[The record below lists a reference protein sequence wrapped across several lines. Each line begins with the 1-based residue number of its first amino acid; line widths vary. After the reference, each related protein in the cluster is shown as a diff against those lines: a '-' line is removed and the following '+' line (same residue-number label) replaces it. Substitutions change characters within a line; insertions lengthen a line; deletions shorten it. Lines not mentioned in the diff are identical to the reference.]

1 MNTNSTYQSIIDLVK
16 ISWRKYANEIAI
28 DNGVDQV
35 TFRELEERVTALSN
49 RIISEAPD
57 EQIIALTTTRGIQLI
72 VNVLAILHAGKTY
85 LPIDSTFPK
94 ARISQIVEDCGVKF
108 YLKSNEGDSLD
119 LQAIDINGVAEA
131 AVEAVHISNYAY
143 ILYTSGSTGAP
154 KGVCVPH
161 AGIIN
166 LIQWQEEN
174 SCSRPGIKTLQFT
187 RITFDISVQEIFST
201 LCSGGTLQVVD
212 AAVIRDYR
220 ALVQVLNEQKVQ
232 RLFLPF
238 VSLQGIANEAE
249 SSSIYP
255 VHLQEVMTCGEQLK
269 STRAVKALFDRVKT
283 AKLFNQ
289 YGPTECTCI
298 VTQLELPKDT
308 SKWDDLPT
316 IGKAISGVESLILD
330 TELRPIT
337 EPNVPGELYF
347 AGICLSEGYLNK
359 PELTQKSF
367 FPLSLPGGSTKIVY
381 KTGDLA
387 YYTPEKEIFFLGRID
402 DQVKISG
409 FRVETGE
416 IEAVAAAL
424 TGVQQVVI
432 IVKEYEDGQKYLA
445 LFYVGEGEEVKEA
458 QMLAY
463 LKERLP
469 VYMIPSSCVRKES
482 FAQTSN
488 GKIDRKALAQ
498 DVRSGDTSKVATPK
512 SNSSAEAELMEIW
525 KRILNLEKIS
535 RDANFFELGGSSFL
549 AQRMAIEIN
558 KIFEKDI
565 TVTKIYQYPIFKS
578 QAAYL
583 NQDESGL
590 KEFSFKKKGITGS
603 NRDVAVIA
611 TAGRFPGA
619 SNSTEFWELIKDGK
633 ETISFFELAELDPS
647 EQVKAKSDPN
657 YIKARGIIEDIK
669 DFDYEFFGF
678 NLKLA
683 SIMDPQQRLFLEV
696 AFEALDSAGYIAN
709 KPDYR
714 IGVFAGCSTNYY
726 YTNNLVFDR
735 DLTESLGNIQINS
748 VNEKDYLATRV
759 AYLLDL
765 EGPAVSIN
773 TACSTALVAIA
784 NAVRSIRSGE
794 CTAAIA
800 GSTSVAYPVHSGHS
814 YEEGSILS
822 KDGHCKPFD
831 AEASG
836 TLFSD
841 GGGAVLLKDFE
852 QAVADGDPILAVIK
866 GVGINNDGA
875 NKSSFSAP
883 SVIGQAN
890 AIRMALE
897 DGQVNPSE
905 IGYVEAHGTAT
916 PIGDPIEVE
925 GLKLAFGTQVKPQAC
940 ALGSV
945 KGNVGHLN
953 AAAGIAGMIKTVY
966 ALHERTLPKSIGF
979 TQPNPTIKFEETP
992 FYIQQET
999 KDWES
1004 TTTRKAGV
1012 SSFGIGGTNCH
1023 IILEEYVPAV
1033 EVVDSAST
1041 FTQTIHFS
1049 ANTGKSL
1056 QDYAGR
1062 LKNFVGANPTLSL
1075 GQFGYN
1081 VNKNNGKYSLGSSV
1095 TFSSKEDLLAG
1106 LDEVA
1111 SGSRPSVKRKGTF
1124 DFPVFLFPGQ
1134 GAQYVNMG
1142 RELYENEPVFKLAL
1156 DKCDGIYSTFT
1167 GTSILNLLFAESPTE
1182 AEEAKLADTRFT
1194 QPTLFAV
1201 SYSLAEL
1208 WKSKGVSPSA
1218 VLGHSIGEFA
1228 AACMSGVLSVEDAIK
1243 IVAKRGEIISKLNA
1257 GSMLSIRAA
1266 AADII
1271 PLLPENLTIAG
1282 DNAPNL
1288 CVASGP
1294 AELIE
1299 SFAAKLAESNIPSKV
1314 LHTSHAFHSAMM
1326 DPALN
1331 EFHAFLHGIQFS
1343 IPKIPIM
1350 STVTGE
1356 WMKDAEATSP
1366 EYWTQ
1371 HMRLPVQYNSAVKN
1385 LLREFPAAAFVEV
1398 GPGNTLGT
1406 LLLQQEEAKGLAVV
1420 ESLNRTSEI
1429 SENAHF
1435 QQQFNAL
1442 IGKGLMLDW
1451 STIYPA
1457 EFHKKML
1464 LPAYAF
1470 DKKRCWIDVN
1480 IAHSEP
1486 KHEENVEDEPLDA
1499 IDSGNIDNKEAVL
1512 MVLKAQVSKI
1522 LQGATGVKLSEDDLN
1537 LGYFELGLDSLSLTQ
1552 IAFSLKKEFKIE
1564 VSFRQLNGELNTPME
1579 LVNFLLNNSEVAK
1592 HLSLPEAKKK
1602 GPNGKHAKIT
1612 NATTKK
1618 LSFGNSGTSGDAE
1631 VLTSLENL
1639 DNTHV
1644 YAPELTDKGEVFIAE
1659 LIHSYQAKT
1668 ALSRKNELDKLK
1680 RLAGSGIGAAQKYT
1694 RELTYPIIINYSKG
1708 SQLTDLDGNTYIDW
1722 LNDSGNQLFG
1732 YQPDFINKAII
1743 DQIYKG
1749 VELSSQYLLQ
1759 EEICD
1764 KISRLTHSEQV
1775 HLFNNGTEALLHAIS
1790 SGTANS
1796 EKNLVVLFTSS
1807 PVQEGQLS
1815 PNESRSYDNYLAA
1828 KVLDETGKEV
1838 LFLEYGS
1845 AESLQTIAKRARE
1858 IAVIAVEP
1866 VQLQRLEFLSID
1878 FLSAL
1883 RDLTTA
1889 DDICLIF
1896 DERLT
1901 GFRAHLDGFQA
1912 LYLIRADITVY
1923 GSVLGGGFSIAA
1935 IAGKS
1940 QWLGA
1945 SNSGKWRYGV
1955 NSSHMVSNS
1964 AGEFGIHPLTLSTTY
1979 AVLNQL
1985 EEKGND
1991 FQNQLANLAERM
2003 VNGLNSIFEKYNVSY
2018 FAVSFRSVWEI
2029 KVKHEF
2035 AFSELLFAL
2044 LRLHGIHIWKN
2055 LTCYVTDAHTE
2066 NDVRITLEIVEEA
2079 VRLLVENELAEGDL
2093 LLVSEEWMSMENPP
2107 FQGAKI
2113 ALDSNGFPFWAT
2125 A

>member
-1 MNTNSTYQSIIDLVK
+1 MNTYATAHSIIDLVK
-16 ISWRKYANEIAI
+16 ISWRKYSNEVAV

-35 TFRELEERVTALSN
+35 TFGELEERVTALSN
-49 RIISEAPD
+49 MILAEAPN

-94 ARISQIVEDCGVKF
+94 ARINQIVEDCGVNF

-119 LQAIDINGVAEA
+119 LQSIDVTGVAE
-131 AVEAVHISNYAY
+131 VPLEAVHISNYAY
-143 ILYTSGSTGAP
+143 ILYTSGSTGTP

-166 LIQWQEEN
+166 LVHWQGEN
-174 SCSRPGIKTLQFT
+174 SCSKPGVKTLQYT

-220 ALVQVLNEQKVQ
+220 ALIQVLNEQKVQ

-249 SSSIYP
+249 SSSVYP
-255 VHLQEVMTCGEQLK
+255 VHLREVMTCGEQLK

-298 VTQLELPKDT
+298 VTQLELPEDT
-308 SKWDDLPT
+308 SEWDDLPT

-330 TELRPIT
+330 KGLRPVT
-337 EPNVPGELYF
+337 EPNVEGELYF
-347 AGICLSEGYLNK
+347 SGVCLSEGYLNK
-359 PELTQKSF
+359 PELTQQSF
-367 FPLSLPGGSTKIVY
+367 FPLSLPDGSTKMVY
-381 KTGDLA
+381 RTGDLA
-387 YYTPEKEIFFLGRID
+387 YFTPEGEIFFLGRID

-424 TGVQQVVI
+424 TGVQQVAVI
-432 IVKEYEDGQKYLA
+432 AKEYEDGQKYLA
-445 LFYVGEGEEVKEA
+445 FFYVSEVVKEA

-469 VYMIPSSCVRKES
+469 VYMIPSSCVRREG

-488 GKIDRKALAQ
+488 GKIDRKALSAAGL
-498 DVRSGDTSKVATPK
+498 SA
-512 SNSSAEAELMEIW
+512 NSSGSIQSNNNGTAEAGLMEIW
-525 KRILNLEKIS
+525 KRILNTENIN
-535 RDANFFELGGSSFL
+535 REANFFALGGSSFL
-549 AQRMAIEIN
+549 AQRMAIAIN
-558 KIFEKDI
+558 RTFGKDF
-565 TVTKIYQYPIFKS
+565 TVTKIYQHPIFKS

-583 NQDESGL
+583 DQDESGL
-590 KEFSFKKKGITGS
+590 KEYSFNKKGIAGS

-619 SNSTEFWELIKDGK
+619 GNSREFWELIKDGK
-633 ETISFFELAELDPS
+633 ETVSFFELDELDPS
-647 EQVKAKSDPN
+647 EQIKAKSDPN
-657 YIKARGIIEDIK
+657 YVKARGIIEDIK

-726 YTNNLVFDR
+726 YSNNLVFDR
-735 DLTESLGNIQINS
+735 DLTESLGSIQINS

-765 EGPAVSIN
+765 KGPAVSIN

-784 NAVRSIRSGE
+784 NAVKSIRSGE

-822 KDGHCKPFD
+822 KDGHCRPFD
-831 AEASG
+831 SEASG

-841 GGGAVLLKDFE
+841 GGGAVLLKDFG
-852 QAVADGDPILAVIK
+852 QAIADGDPVLAVIK

-883 SVIGQAN
+883 SVVGQAN

-897 DGQVNPSE
+897 DGQINPSE

-925 GLKLAFGTQVKPQAC
+925 GLKLAFGPQVKRQTC

-953 AAAGIAGMIKTVY
+953 AAAGIAGMIKTVH
-966 ALHERTLPKSIGF
+966 ALHERKLPRSIGF
-979 TQPNPTIKFEETP
+979 DQPNPAIKFEESP
-992 FYIQQET
+992 FYVQQET
-999 KDWES
+999 TSWES
-1004 TTTRKAGV
+1004 TGARKAGV

-1023 IILEEYVPAV
+1023 IVLEEFIPAAKV
-1033 EVVDSAST
+1033 ADSAPA

-1049 ANTGKSL
+1049 ANTEKSL
-1056 QDYAGR
+1056 QDYAVR
-1062 LKNFVGANPTLSL
+1062 LKDFVGTTPGLSL

-1081 VNKNNGKYSLGSSV
+1081 VNINNGKYSLGSSV
-1095 TFSSKEDLLAG
+1095 TFSSKEELLAG
-1106 LDEVA
+1106 LEEVA
-1111 SGSRPSVKRKGTF
+1111 SGSKPVVKRKGTV

-1134 GAQYVNMG
+1134 GAQYVDMG
-1142 RELYENEPVFKLAL
+1142 RELYEHEPVFKLAL
-1156 DKCDGIYSTFT
+1156 DKCDGFYSTFT
-1167 GTSILNLLFAESPTE
+1167 GTSILTVLFPESLTQ
-1182 AEEAKLADTRFT
+1182 AEEAKLANTRYT
-1194 QPTLFAV
+1194 QPAIFAV
-1201 SYSLAEL
+1201 AFSLAEL
-1208 WKSKGVSPSA
+1208 WKSKGVSPLA
-1218 VLGHSIGEFA
+1218 LLGHSIGEFV
-1228 AACMSGVLSVEDAIK
+1228 AACISGILSLEDAVK
-1243 IVAKRGEIISKLNA
+1243 VVAKRGELISKLNA
-1257 GSMLSIRAA
+1257 GTMLSVRAA
-1266 AADII
+1266 AADIV
-1271 PLLPENLTIAG
+1271 PLLPENLTIAA

-1294 AELIE
+1294 SELIQA
-1299 SFAAKLAESNIPSKV
+1299 FAATLEGEGIPSKV

-1326 DPALN
+1326 DPALDAFHTFLQDI
-1331 EFHAFLHGIQFS
+1331 EFNTPQ
-1343 IPKIPIM
+1343 IPIM

-1356 WMKDAEATSP
+1356 WMKDAEASSP

-1371 HMRLPVQYNSAVKN
+1371 HMRLPVQYSPAVKN

-1406 LLLQQEEAKGLAVV
+1406 LLMQQQAKGLVVV
-1420 ESLNRTSEI
+1420 ESLNRTSEVPEL
-1429 SENAHF
+1429 SYF
-1435 QQQFNAL
+1435 QQQFDAL
-1442 IGKGLMLDW
+1442 IGKGLMFDW
-1451 STIYPA
+1451 SSVYPA

-1464 LPAYAF
+1464 LPTYAF
-1470 DKKRCWIDVN
+1470 DKKRCWIDVD
-1480 IAHSEP
+1480 IAQPEP
-1486 KHEENVEDEPLDA
+1486 QHEEIVQDVRLAASDYGSV
-1499 IDSGNIDNKEAVL
+1499 DDKEAHL
-1512 MVLKAQVSKI
+1512 AALKTQVSKI
-1522 LQGATGVKLSEDDLN
+1522 LEGSTGVKLTGDDLN
-1537 LGYFELGLDSLSLTQ
+1537 LGYFEIGLDSLSLTQ
-1552 IAFSLKKEFKIE
+1552 IAFSLKKEFKVD
-1564 VSFRQLNGELNTPME
+1564 VSFRQLNGELGTPME
-1579 LVNFLLNNSEVAK
+1579 LIKFLLNNPEVTK
-1592 HLSLPEAKKK
+1592 RLSLPIAKKQ
-1602 GPNGKHAKIT
+1602 GLNGKHSKTPSTVQDLSSRKGGQGAV
-1612 NATTKK
+1612 TKG
-1618 LSFGNSGTSGDAE
+1618 LASSESSASTEID
-1631 VLTSLENL
+1631 
-1639 DNTHV
+1639 
-1644 YAPELTDKGEVFIAE
+1644 APELTGQAEIFITE
-1659 LIHSYQAKT
+1659 LIQSYQSKT
-1668 ALSRKNELDKLK
+1668 ALSRKSELD
-1680 RLAGSGIGAAQKYT
+1680 RTRQLAGSGTGADRSYT
-1694 RELTYPIIINYSKG
+1694 RGLTYPIVFDTFKG
-1708 SQLTDLDGNTYIDW
+1708 SRLTDVDGNTYIDW

-1743 DQIYKG
+1743 EQVNKG
-1749 VELSSQYLLQ
+1749 MGLSSQGLLQ
-1759 EEICD
+1759 QDICD
-1764 KISRLTHSEQV
+1764 KIARLTHGEQV
-1775 HLFNNGTEALLHAIS
+1775 HLVNNGREALIHAVS
-1790 SGTANS
+1790 SAAAAS

-1807 PVQEGQLS
+1807 CVQEGTLPSDDPLS
-1815 PNESRSYDNYLAA
+1815 HHNLLAA
-1828 KVLDETGKEV
+1828 KILEETGDEV
-1838 LFLEYGS
+1838 LFLEYAS
-1845 AESLQTIAKRARE
+1845 AESLQTIAKRAHE
-1858 IAVIAVEP
+1858 IAVLVVEP
-1866 VQLQRLEFLSID
+1866 VQLDRLEFLPIG
-1878 FLSAL
+1878 FLRVL
-1883 RDLTTA
+1883 RNLTAA

-1901 GFRAHLDGFQA
+1901 GFRAHIAGFQA
-1912 LYLIRADITVY
+1912 LYLFRADITVY
-1923 GSVLGGGFSIAA
+1923 GNVLGGGFSIAA
-1935 IAGKS
+1935 VAGKS

-1945 SNSGKWRYGV
+1945 NDNSYTIG
-1955 NSSHMVSNS
+1955 NS
-1964 AGEFGIHPLTLSTTY
+1964 AGGGGIHALTLAAAA
-1979 AVLNQL
+1979 AVLDQI
-1985 EEKGND
+1985 EKRGEG
-1991 FQNQLANLAERM
+1991 FQHQLAKLAGQM
-2003 VNGLNSIFEKYNVSY
+2003 VNGLNSIFEKYNVGY
-2018 FAVSFRSVWEI
+2018 HAVGFGFVWEI

-2044 LRLHGIHIWKN
+2044 LRLRGIHIWEN
-2055 LTCYVTDAHTE
+2055 QPCYVTAAHTE
-2066 NDVRITLEIVEEA
+2066 NEVQFTLEMTEEA

-2093 LLVSEEWMSMENPP
+2093 LLVSGEWMCMENPP

-2125 A
+2125 T